1 MILFAKGDLIHFNFY
16 SYISYF
22 SLFIIPKAFEL
33 FQELGNA
40 TAVFCDEK
48 VYPPIQKTEQNYLNF
63 KKFGAKELPLPGA
76 GQEDPD
82 AVVAALALQRNP
94 LLQQVVLQRLAIL
107 RVAVP
112 GREEPVERLGNDVL
126 RVARNRCRAGVLV
139 RV

>member
-1 MILFAKGDLIHFNFY
+1 MISFISIVTVIFHIFLFSSFPRLLNCFRNWEMLQQYFATKKFIHP
-16 SYISYF
+16 S
-22 SLFIIPKAFEL
+22 K
-33 FQELGNA
+33 
-40 TAVFCDEK
+40 K
-48 VYPPIQKTEQNYLNF
+48 RKQNYLNF